1 MKTKR
6 LITAI
11 CGITLASVSIF
22 NNVNINEVK
31 AAPIEHEMPSDSYYC
46 FRQVCD
52 GYEANFDYYSDNI
65 GITRIIS
72 LTDDVDAYN
81 ITIPSYVISRK
92 SLQEEP
98 VLYIGD
104 YFASRSHSSLITSID
119 KITSITIPDT
129 VISIGKYAFGNSGY
143 RTRVGFTKLKSL
155 IIPDSVT
162 SIGEY
167 AFNNCVNLTSMNIP
181 DSVTSIGEGIFYN
194 CENLESVTISNNLT
208 SIPKETFYNCHYLN
222 SITIPDSV
230 VSIDDSAFNN
240 CYNLK
245 DVVLSENLEYINE
258 NVFNGCDRLQNLTI
272 PKSVRSISIST
283 LDGLFKNYDD
293 YSITFLSDN
302 IYFKGNSEK
311 LTNEIFSNWSNRR
324 VKIYA
329 HENSTIYNAYKH
341 YCYTNYS
348 NDPVLYEEELSKFN
362 IIENDTDTDT
372 DDNTDINDDT
382 QWYTVVKSPDVNND
396 GRIDASDA
404 SDILNYYAYISTG
417 GELSFEDFTAL
428 K

>member
-22 NNVNINEVK
+22 NNFNINEVK
-31 AAPIEHEMPSDSYYC
+31 AAPNQNPPEISDSMYC
-46 FRQVCD
+46 FSQVCD
-52 GYEANFDYYSDNI
+52 GYEAWFDYYGDNI
-65 GITRIIS
+65 CIKRIIS
-72 LTDDVDAYN
+72 LTDDLDTYS

-92 SLQEEP
+92 SNQEEP
-98 VLYIGD
+98 VLYICR
-104 YFASRSHSSLITSID
+104 YFASESPSNLAD

-129 VISIGKYAFGNSGY
+129 VINIGEYAFGNPGY
-143 RTRVGFTKLKSL
+143 GRVRVGFTKLKSL

-167 AFNNCVNLTSMNIP
+167 AFNNCISLTSMNIP
-181 DSVTSIGEGIFYN
+181 DSVTNIGEGLFYN

-230 VSIDDSAFNN
+230 VSIDDSAFSN

-245 DVVLSENLEYINE
+245 DVTLSENLEYINE
-258 NVFNGCDRLQNLTI
+258 KVFDGCDRLQNLTI
-272 PKSVRSISIST
+272 PKNVRSISIST

-311 LTNEIFSNWSNRR
+311 LTNEIFNNWSNRR

-362 IIENDTDTDT
+362 IIENDIDINDNTDTD
-372 DDNTDINDDT
+372 DDT
-382 QWYTVVKSPDVNND
+382 QWYTVVKSADVNND
-396 GRIDASDA
+396 GKIDASDA

-417 GELSFEDFTAL
+417 GELSFEDFIAL
-428 K
+428 N